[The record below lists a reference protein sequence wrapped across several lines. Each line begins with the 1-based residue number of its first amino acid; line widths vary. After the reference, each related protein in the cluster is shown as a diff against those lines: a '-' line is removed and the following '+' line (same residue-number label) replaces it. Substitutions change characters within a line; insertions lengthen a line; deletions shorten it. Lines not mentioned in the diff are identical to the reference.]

1 MDTFLLETV
10 VVGAGPT
17 AVLPLGRPMSGRT
30 GNRNLILTATY
41 TPFVCNI
48 CRGHAVDT

>member
-30 GNRNLILTATY
+30 GNRNLILKQRTLLLY
-41 TPFVCNI
+41 VIF
-48 CRGHAVDT
+48 AVVTQ